1 MKVVEGEF
9 GKDKSEAG
17 ETPLQEIIN
26 QILDDTEMG
35 KVTGGSFM
43 LLVDTDDRMTFATNE
58 DSKPVLVYMLE
69 TAKNLLINGAD

>member
-9 GKDKSEAG
+9 GKDKG

-26 QILDDTEMG
+26 LILEDTEMG

>member
-9 GKDKSEAG
+9 GKDKGEAG
-17 ETPLQEIIN
+17 KTPLQEIIN

-58 DSKPVLVYMLE
+58 DNKPVLVYMLE